1 MPKKVAIFDMDGLFV
16 DSERVYASGW
26 KKGFSEYGIDVPEG
40 FVESL
45 TGKSATSN
53 DAKIISL
60 LNNPELAKK
69 IRVVREKYYQDKLHN
84 GEIKLGKFAKE
95 IAEILKVKGLKVIL
109 ASSSTQQRI
118 DELLSK
124 NNVNRLFDVIVCA
137 DHVKKLKPAPDIYIA
152 ALEFFDTKPEE
163 AIAFE
168 DTIVGATAA
177 ANAGIDV
184 YLVSETLYRD
194 QMKLEHEMCQGVFN
208 NLEQAYNYLEAN
220 QIC

>member
-69 IRVVREKYYQDKLHN
+69 NQSCSRK
-84 GEIKLGKFAKE
+84 
-95 IAEILKVKGLKVIL
+95 ILP
-109 ASSSTQQRI
+109 R
-118 DELLSK
+118 
-124 NNVNRLFDVIVCA
+124 
-137 DHVKKLKPAPDIYIA
+137 
-152 ALEFFDTKPEE
+152 
-163 AIAFE
+163 
-168 DTIVGATAA
+168 
-177 ANAGIDV
+177 
-184 YLVSETLYRD
+184 
-194 QMKLEHEMCQGVFN
+194 
-208 NLEQAYNYLEAN
+208 
-220 QIC
+220 